1 MKSQNNN
8 IILSIY
14 KIIERIIREII
25 LKIRYGGGLTYEAPY
40 YWILTKNDRKGPYCQ
55 RCREVESRLLTLE
68 RRSDGILFCHQCKSE
83 YEDPSY
89 EPPEL
94 ELID

>member
-1 MKSQNNN
+1 MKSYDN
-8 IILSIY
+8 IIILFIP
-14 KIIERIIREII
+14 KIIREII
-25 LKIRYGGGLTYEAPY
+25 IRIRYGGRLTYEAPY
-40 YWILTKNDRKGPYCQ
+40 YLIINKNERKGPYCQ

-68 RRSDGILFCHQCKSE
+68 RRSNGILFCHQCKSE

-94 ELID
+94 DLIN